1 MSFLKDLFYKTNKKS
16 KSRKLI
22 VIGLDGTPYSFVQRM
37 FSEGR
42 MPNFQKLV
50 SRGSI
55 QRMNSVIPTISSV
68 AWSSYMTGKNP
79 AKHGIFGFVD
89 MHPGTYDFTIPTSSD
104 MVSKTLWEHLGD
116 HGKRVIVMNVPETYP
131 PRKVNG
137 ILVSGFLCTDVTKG
151 TYPPELGQR
160 LKLDGYRIDVDAQQ
174 ARKDKDALINDIDVT
189 FKKRTET
196 FFRFMKEEPWDY
208 LHLHVMCTDRLFHF
222 LWEEMETNDEHF
234 APKFYDFIDQVDTFL
249 GELTKLMDE
258 ATDLVI
264 LSDHGFCRVEKDIY
278 LNHWLTQEGYLG
290 FETGEPKNISDISSE
305 TTAFSLIPG
314 RIFINLKG
322 KFPKGSV
329 PLEKYDRLRDE
340 LIGKLK
346 KLSDPDTGERII
358 FRIYRK
364 EEIYHG
370 PLFDRA
376 ADLIAHPVDGYDLKG
391 NVNKTQLGEKG
402 PINGMH
408 TYEDAF
414 LYIKGRN
421 VSREEFSII
430 DVMPTILDMMDVAK
444 PPDLDGTNL
453 I

>member
-1 MSFLKDLFYKTNKKS
+1 MSFLKNLLS
-16 KSRKLI
+16 KRPSPPKLI

-68 AWSSYMTGKNP
+68 AWSTFMTGKNP

-89 MHPGTYDFTIPTSSD
+89 MQKNSYEFTIPTSAN
-104 MVSKTLWEHLGD
+104 MISKTLWEHLGD

-137 ILVSGFLCTDVTKG
+137 ILVSGFLCTDITKG
-151 TYPPELGQR
+151 THPPELGQR

-174 ARKDKDALINDIDVT
+174 ARKDKEALIKDIHLT
-189 FKKRTET
+189 LEKRFET
-196 FFRFMKEEPWDY
+196 FFRLMKEEKWDY
-208 LHLHVMCTDRLFHF
+208 LHLHIMCTDRLFHF
-222 LWEEMETNDEHF
+222 LWEEMEQEDPHF
-234 APKFYDFIDQVDTFL
+234 GPLFYEVIAKIDGFL
-249 GELTKLMDE
+249 GELKQKMD
-258 ATDLVI
+258 ATTDQII
-264 LSDHGFCRVEKDIY
+264 LSDHGFCTVKQDIY
-278 LNHWLTQEGYLG
+278 LNHWLKQEGYLK
-290 FETGEPKNISDISSE
+290 FEKDEPKTIADMSSE

-322 KFPKGSV
+322 KYPKGSV
-329 PLEKYDRLRDE
+329 DLEEYEPLRTELTKKLLELRDPE
-340 LIGKLK
+340 G
-346 KLSDPDTGERII
+346 GERII
-358 FRIYRK
+358 QRVYKK

-376 ADLIAHPVDGYDLKG
+376 ADLIAHPMNGYDLKG
-391 NVNKTQLGEKG
+391 NVNKDRLGEKG

-414 LYIKGRN
+414 LYIKGKEIN
-421 VSREEFSII
+421 SEDFSIV

-444 PPDLDGTNL
+444 PPDLDGTSL